1 MPVLE
6 KFKNIQLQNQFNNA
20 LSSNAKYLVHEY
32 LKPSYFLDKAT
43 LNKLNETSPIMQE
56 MLKDLFYRVGYKK
69 DYFIKDKT
77 KLECLQ
83 AEKEIL
89 KLSFIY
95 GSKEISYKWKAMGQ
109 TFTMHQY
116 VYEPI
121 FEALKDHSIVRVQ
134 EIQDILSV
142 HHKRKAA
149 FSELVDVIVNL
160 KTQGSLQV
168 AQEKSAIK
176 QAKHSSDRF
185 NQAIIEENQ
194 YAYYLNHL
202 VSPIS
207 AKGIYL
213 NNLEMDFLYAR
224 MHHIKDPIKWL
235 SQKPYIKQTEQELQN
250 ALQDFEKDLPR
261 LKKLGVIPKETKK

>member
-1 MPVLE
+1 M
-6 KFKNIQLQNQFNNA
+6 K
-20 LSSNAKYLVHEY
+20 
-32 LKPSYFLDKAT
+32 T
-43 LNKLNETSPIMQE
+43 LA
-56 MLKDLFYRVGYKK
+56 
-69 DYFIKDKT
+69 IK
-77 KLECLQ
+77 
-83 AEKEIL
+83 
-89 KLSFIY
+89 
-95 GSKEISYKWKAMGQ
+95 
-109 TFTMHQY
+109 
-116 VYEPI
+116 
-121 FEALKDHSIVRVQ
+121 
-134 EIQDILSV
+134 EIQDILSA
-142 HHKRKAA
+142 HHKRKVA

-168 AQEKSAIK
+168 AQEKSAIE

-185 NQAIIEENQ
+185 KQAIIEENQ

>member
-1 MPVLE
+1 M
-6 KFKNIQLQNQFNNA
+6 
-20 LSSNAKYLVHEY
+20 HEY
-32 LKPSYFLDKAT
+32 LKPSYFLDKAA

-56 MLKDLFYRVGYKK
+56 MLKDLFYGVGYKK

-77 KLECLQ
+77 KLVHLQ
-83 AEKEIL
+83 AEKELL

-95 GSKEISYKWKAMGQ
+95 VSKEISYKWKAMGK
-109 TFTMHQY
+109 TFTMHQH

-121 FEALKDHSIVRVQ
+121 FKALKDHSIVSAQ
-134 EIQDILSV
+134 EIQDILNA
-142 HHKRKAA
+142 HH
-149 FSELVDVIVNL
+149 
-160 KTQGSLQV
+160 
-168 AQEKSAIK
+168 
-176 QAKHSSDRF
+176 
-185 NQAIIEENQ
+185 
-194 YAYYLNHL
+194 NHL

-213 NNLEMDFLYAR
+213 NDLEMDFLYAR
-224 MHHIKDPIKWL
+224 MHHIKDSIKWL

>member
-1 MPVLE
+1 MDLPVLE
-6 KFKNIQLQNQFNNA
+6 SFKNIQLQSQFNNI
-20 LSSNAKYLVHEY
+20 LSSNAKYLAHEY
-32 LKPSYFLDKAT
+32 LNQSYESFDFAKLAAELSQAKLQFASPANFARLLKPSYFLDKAA

-69 DYFIKDKT
+69 DYFIKGKT
-77 KLECLQ
+77 KLEPLQ
-83 AEKEIL
+83 AEKELL

-95 GSKEISYKWKAMGQ
+95 VGKEISYKWKAMGK
-109 TFTMHQY
+109 TFTMHQH

-121 FEALKDHSIVRVQ
+121 FEAFKVHSMVSAK
-134 EIQDILSV
+134 EIQDIL
-142 HHKRKAA
+142 
-149 FSELVDVIVNL
+149 
-160 KTQGSLQV
+160 
-168 AQEKSAIK
+168 

-194 YAYYLNHL
+194 YAYYLNRL

-213 NNLEMDFLYAR
+213 NNLEMDFLYAH